1 MEKNRDFDIGWG
13 SNVIT
18 KMFRIMKVFICIL
31 ILGLSTVSASTF
43 SQVRVSLDMKNATLK
58 EVLKEITKV
67 TGYEF
72 VYSNNELENVGKIS
86 LSVENKDLQ
95 EVLAECLK
103 GTQLWYVIEDQIV
116 VISPKLKEFS
126 QVKKENHST
135 VASGKE
141 IDKDKKPIPGVTI
154 LIKGTTT
161 GVVTNVDGVF
171 FILVPDTTA
180 RVELVFSFVG
190 MKSKT
195 IAYKDRPKKGD
206 WVITMEEDLLE
217 MDEVV
222 VTGYQNLK
230 KSQVAGSVSVID
242 AAKVRLGG
250 VPSIENMLQG
260 QITGMNVI
268 INSGDPG
275 ASAKIRIRGTSSIL
289 GNRVPLW
296 VLDGI
301 ILTEDDMGEI
311 NMTDLNGDDAAY
323 LVGNAIS
330 GINPNDIDK
339 ITVLKDASATAIY
352 GVQAANGV
360 IVITTK
366 QGQTGPPKISYSGSY
381 AINQRMAYSD
391 LERMNAT
398 ERLQLSKE
406 IIEDNSYYYSMPVNY
421 GYEGFYIDWL
431 ARKITYEEFAEGVQ
445 KLADMNTDWYDI
457 LFRNSFTH
465 THALSLSGG
474 NEGTRYYMS
483 VGYDDTQSTAI
494 KNYSRRFTMSAKLNS
509 WLLKEKLYLSFQ
521 ANVSTKNTLGF
532 HSSVN
537 PNTYAYN
544 TSRAIPCY
552 NEDGSLYFYD
562 TYNRYYRDWGNYI
575 YYNILNEMGETGQ
588 SGRVNSISSQMNLEW
603 NIWGGLKYKLHLSY
617 QNSHSMKKSWATDNS
632 YYVTN
637 ERGYN
642 LDFYETYVPAEGD
655 KTKDKIKDDSKI
667 PTGGIYDKNTSQSDT
682 YTVQNTLEFNYV
694 IKEDHLINL
703 MAVSEIRQIKTDG
716 LSGTYYGWLPD
727 RGETFNPAIT
737 TAYVSLLTGG
747 TLNPVLTKS
756 TKNYVSWIFTGSYS
770 YKDKF
775 VLNGNLRMDGSN
787 QFGSNPKYRFLPIWS
802 VSGKY
807 TLSNENFLKDN
818 DIISYL
824 AVRAS
829 YGIQGNVDSGT
840 SPDLVIKVG
849 SQNTITEHNEST
861 IAYLPN
867 PDLRWEKTES
877 YNIGLDVSLLDN
889 RISVVADVYKKR
901 GTDMVMTKNVSQTNG
916 IQTVKINAG
925 RVDNSGIEIGATFIP
940 LKTKDWDI
948 ALGINYSYN
957 RNKLVEANEHA
968 VTNDDKLAGNA
979 LIVGKPLGTLYSY
992 DLVGL
997 NHETGYPVFRD
1008 IHGNTSFI
1016 NDDGEDNPNYS
1027 LWADEVN
1034 LVKSGVMTAPSQGG
1048 INISV
1053 GWKGLRLS
1061 GTFTYQFGGVNR
1073 LSNIYGSNWNYV
1085 FNPMT
1090 NVSKEYAMR
1099 WRKSGDEDKTDMP
1112 VLYNSRVYNK
1122 LTHRYY
1128 VSGKDE
1134 VAGTTMYDKSSVRVA
1149 KTDFLKM
1156 RSLSLN
1162 YLIPRKFV
1170 SKWHITDCAI
1180 GLQATNLFTWA
1191 DKRWEGSDPEAAF
1204 ATTPLTRTY
1213 TLNLN
1218 ITF

>member
-1 MEKNRDFDIGWG
+1 MEKIRDFDIGWE
-13 SNVIT
+13 SNVIC
-18 KMFRIMKVFICIL
+18 KMLRIMRVFICIFV
-31 ILGLSTVSASTF
+31 LGLSTVSANTF
-43 SQVRVSLDMKNATLK
+43 SQVRLSIDVKDATLK
-58 EVLKEITKV
+58 EIFKEITKS

-72 VYSNNELENVGKIS
+72 VYSNNEVEQVGK
-86 LSVENKDLQ
+86 VTMNAKDKDLQ

-103 GTQLWYVIEDQIV
+103 GTQLWYMIEDQIV
-116 VISPKLKEFS
+116 VISPKLVDLS
-126 QVKKENHST
+126 QTKKENKST
-135 VASGKE
+135 VVSGKV
-141 IDKDKKPIPGVTI
+141 IDREEKPIPGATV

-171 FILVPDTTA
+171 FILIPDTTA
-180 RVELVFSFVG
+180 HVEFVFSFVG

-206 WVITMEEDLLE
+206 WVIIMEEDLLE

-222 VTGYQNLK
+222 ITGYQNMK
-230 KSQVAGSVSVID
+230 KSQIAGAVSVID
-242 AAKVRLGG
+242 AAKVRIGG
-250 VPSIENMLQG
+250 VPSIESMLQG

-289 GNRVPLW
+289 GNRAPLW
-296 VLDGI
+296 VLDGV
-301 ILTEDDMGEI
+301 ILTEDDMGEV

-360 IVITTK
+360 IVVTTK
-366 QGQTGPPKISYSGSY
+366 QGQAGPPKISYSGSY
-381 AINQRMAYSD
+381 AINQRMSYAD
-391 LERMNAT
+391 LERMNAS

-406 IIEDNSYYYSMPVNY
+406 IIEDNSAYSSMPVEY
-421 GYEGFYIDWL
+421 GYEGLYMKWIS
-431 ARKITYEEFAEGVQ
+431 REITYEEFTNGVQ

-465 THALSLSGG
+465 AHSLSLSGG
-474 NEGTRYYMS
+474 SDGTRYYTS
-483 VGYDDTQSTAI
+483 FGYDDTQSTAI
-494 KNYSRRFTMSAKLNS
+494 KNYSRRFTATAKVNS

-552 NEDGSLYFYD
+552 NEDGSLYYYD

-575 YYNILNEMGETGQ
+575 YYNILNEMDETGQ
-588 SGRVNSISSQMNLEW
+588 SGRVNQLSSQLNLEW
-603 NIWGGLKYKLHLSY
+603 NIWRGLKYKLQLSY
-617 QNSHSMKKSWATDNS
+617 QNSHSMKKSWATESS
-632 YYVTN
+632 YYVSDL
-637 ERGYN
+637 RGYN
-642 LDFYETYVPAEGD
+642 LDFYNTYVAAEGD
-655 KTKDKIKDDSKI
+655 KTKAEIKDGSSI
-667 PTGGIYDKNTSQSDT
+667 PTGGIYTKNTSQSDT

-694 IKEDHLINL
+694 LKEEHVVNL
-703 MAVSEIRQIKTDG
+703 MAVSEIRQVKTDG
-716 LSGTYYGWLPD
+716 LSGTYYGWQPD

-737 TAYVSLLTGG
+737 TAYTTLLAGG
-747 TLNPVLTKS
+747 SLNPSLTKS
-756 TKNYVSWIFTGSYS
+756 TQNYVSWIFTGSYS

-775 VLNGNLRMDGSN
+775 VVNGNIRMDGSN

-807 TLSNENFLKDN
+807 TLSNENFLRDN
-818 DIISYL
+818 NIISYL

-840 SPDLVIKVG
+840 SPDLVIKLG
-849 SQNTITEHNEST
+849 SQNATTEHNEST

-867 PDLRWEKTES
+867 PDLRWEKTTS
-877 YNIGLDVSLLDN
+877 YNIGLDLSLLDN
-889 RISVVADVYKKR
+889 RVSVVADVYKKQ
-901 GTDMVMTKNVSQTNG
+901 GTDMIMTKNVSQSNG

-925 RVDNSGIEIGATFIP
+925 KVDNRGVEIGTTIIP
-940 LKTKDWDI
+940 LRTKDWDI
-948 ALGINYSYN
+948 AIGINYSYN
-957 RNKLVEANEHA
+957 RNKLIDANESL
-968 VTNDDKLAGNA
+968 VTNEDKLAGNA
-979 LIVGKPLGTLYSY
+979 LVVGEALGTLYSY
-992 DLVGL
+992 DFAGL

-1008 IHGNTSFI
+1008 MYGNTTFTNI
-1016 NDDGEDNPNYS
+1016 DGEENQNYS
-1027 LWADEVN
+1027 LWSDEVN
-1034 LVKSGVMTAPSQGG
+1034 LVKSGVMTAPNQGG
-1048 INISV
+1048 INLSV

-1061 GTFTYQFGGVNR
+1061 GSFTYQFGGVNR
-1073 LSNIYGSNWNYV
+1073 LSDIYGSNRNYV
-1085 FNPMT
+1085 FNPMS
-1090 NVSKEYAMR
+1090 NVSKEYAKR
-1099 WRKSGDEDKTDMP
+1099 WRESGDEAKTDVP

-1122 LTHRYY
+1122 LKNRYILT
-1128 VSGKDE
+1128 GKTE
-1134 VAGTTMYDKSSVRVA
+1134 VNGTTMDDKSTVRVA

-1162 YLIPRKFV
+1162 YLVPRKFV
-1170 SKWHITDCAI
+1170 SKWRITDCTI

-1204 ATTPLTRTY
+1204 ATTPLTRAY

>member
-13 SNVIT
+13 SNVMQ
-18 KMFRIMKVFICIL
+18 KMFQVMKVFICFF
-31 ILGLSTVSASTF
+31 ILGLSTVSAKSI
-43 SQVRVSLDMKNATLK
+43 SQERISLDVKNVTLK
-58 EVLKEITKV
+58 EVFKEITKV

-72 VYSNNELENVGKIS
+72 VYSNNEVEQVGRIS
-86 LSVENKDLQ
+86 LKVKDQELRDVLTVCLRGTKLWYMVEN
-95 EVLAECLK
+95 
-103 GTQLWYVIEDQIV
+103 QLV
-116 VISPKLKEFS
+116 VISPKLADLS
-126 QVKKENHST
+126 QSKKENKST
-135 VASGKE
+135 VVSGKI
-141 IDKDKKPIPGVTI
+141 IDREKKPIPGATV

-161 GVVTNVDGVF
+161 GVVTNIEGVF

-180 RVELVFSFVG
+180 HVEFIFSFVG

-195 IAYKDRPKKGD
+195 IAYKDRPRKGD
-206 WVITMEEDLLE
+206 WIITMEEDLLE

-230 KSQVAGSVSVID
+230 KSQIAGSVSVID

-289 GNRVPLW
+289 GNRAPLW
-296 VLDGI
+296 VLDGV

-360 IVITTK
+360 IVVTTK
-366 QGQTGPPKISYSGSY
+366 QGQAGPPKISYSGSY
-381 AINQRMAYSD
+381 AINQRMSYGD

-406 IIEDNSYYYSMPVNY
+406 IIEDNSAYSSMPVDY
-421 GYEGFYIDWL
+421 GYEGLYMRWINRD
-431 ARKITYEEFAEGVQ
+431 ITYEKFAEGVQ

-474 NEGTRYYMS
+474 NEGTRYYTS

-532 HSSVN
+532 HASVN

-575 YYNILNEMGETGQ
+575 YYNVLNEMDETGQ

-617 QNSHSMKKSWATDNS
+617 QNSHSMKKSWATENS
-632 YYVTN
+632 YYVSDL
-637 ERGYN
+637 RGYN
-642 LDFYETYVPAEGD
+642 LDFYNTYVAAEGD
-655 KTKDKIKDDSKI
+655 KTKAEIKDGSNI
-667 PTGGIYDKNTSQSDT
+667 PTGGIYEKNTSQSDT
-682 YTVQNTLEFNYV
+682 YTVQNTLEFNHV
-694 IKEDHLINL
+694 IKEDHVVNF

-727 RGETFNPAIT
+727 RGETFSPAIT
-737 TAYVSLLTGG
+737 TAYISLLTGG
-747 TLNPVLTKS
+747 TLNPVLSKS

-807 TLSNENFLKDN
+807 TLSNEDFLKN
-818 DIISYL
+818 SDIISYL
-824 AVRAS
+824 AIRAS

-849 SQNTITEHNEST
+849 SQNTVTEHNEST

-867 PDLRWEKTES
+867 PDLRWEKTTS
-877 YNIGLDVSLLDN
+877 YNIGLDLSLLDN
-889 RISVVADVYKKR
+889 RVSIVADIYKKR
-901 GTDMVMTKNVSQTNG
+901 GIDMIMTKNVSQANG

-925 RVDNSGIEIGATFIP
+925 KVDNSGVEIGATLIP
-940 LKTKDWDI
+940 LRTEDWDI

-979 LIVGKPLGTLYSY
+979 LIVGEPLGTLYSY
-992 DLVGL
+992 DFVEL

-1008 IHGNTSFI
+1008 MHGNTSFV

-1027 LWADEVN
+1027 LWSDEVN

-1048 INISV
+1048 INVSI

-1061 GTFTYQFGGVNR
+1061 GSFTYQFGGMNR
-1073 LSNIYGSNWNYV
+1073 LSNIYGSNKNYV
-1085 FNPMT
+1085 FNPMS
-1090 NVSKEYAMR
+1090 NVSKEYAKR
-1099 WRKSGDEDKTDMP
+1099 WREPGDETDANIP

-1122 LTHRYY
+1122 LTHRFY

>member
-1 MEKNRDFDIGWG
+1 M
-13 SNVIT
+13 
-18 KMFRIMKVFICIL
+18 
-31 ILGLSTVSASTF
+31 
-43 SQVRVSLDMKNATLK
+43 
-58 EVLKEITKV
+58 V
-67 TGYEF
+67 TG
-72 VYSNNELENVGKIS
+72 
-86 LSVENKDLQ
+86 
-95 EVLAECLK
+95 
-103 GTQLWYVIEDQIV
+103 
-116 VISPKLKEFS
+116 
-126 QVKKENHST
+126 
-135 VASGKE
+135 
-141 IDKDKKPIPGVTI
+141 
-154 LIKGTTT
+154 
-161 GVVTNVDGVF
+161 
-171 FILVPDTTA
+171 
-180 RVELVFSFVG
+180 
-190 MKSKT
+190 
-195 IAYKDRPKKGD
+195 
-206 WVITMEEDLLE
+206 
-217 MDEVV
+217 
-222 VTGYQNLK
+222 
-230 KSQVAGSVSVID
+230 
-242 AAKVRLGG
+242 
-250 VPSIENMLQG
+250 
-260 QITGMNVI
+260 
-268 INSGDPG
+268 
-275 ASAKIRIRGTSSIL
+275 
-289 GNRVPLW
+289 
-296 VLDGI
+296 
-301 ILTEDDMGEI
+301 
-311 NMTDLNGDDAAY
+311 
-323 LVGNAIS
+323 
-330 GINPNDIDK
+330 
-339 ITVLKDASATAIY
+339 
-352 GVQAANGV
+352 
-360 IVITTK
+360 
-366 QGQTGPPKISYSGSY
+366 
-381 AINQRMAYSD
+381 
-391 LERMNAT
+391 
-398 ERLQLSKE
+398 
-406 IIEDNSYYYSMPVNY
+406 
-421 GYEGFYIDWL
+421 
-431 ARKITYEEFAEGVQ
+431 
-445 KLADMNTDWYDI
+445 
-457 LFRNSFTH
+457 
-465 THALSLSGG
+465 
-474 NEGTRYYMS
+474 
-483 VGYDDTQSTAI
+483 
-494 KNYSRRFTMSAKLNS
+494 
-509 WLLKEKLYLSFQ
+509 
-521 ANVSTKNTLGF
+521 
-532 HSSVN
+532 
-537 PNTYAYN
+537 
-544 TSRAIPCY
+544 
-552 NEDGSLYFYD
+552 
-562 TYNRYYRDWGNYI
+562 
-575 YYNILNEMGETGQ
+575 
-588 SGRVNSISSQMNLEW
+588 
-603 NIWGGLKYKLHLSY
+603 
-617 QNSHSMKKSWATDNS
+617 
-632 YYVTN
+632 
-637 ERGYN
+637 
-642 LDFYETYVPAEGD
+642 
-655 KTKDKIKDDSKI
+655 
-667 PTGGIYDKNTSQSDT
+667 
-682 YTVQNTLEFNYV
+682 
-694 IKEDHLINL
+694 
-703 MAVSEIRQIKTDG
+703 
-716 LSGTYYGWLPD
+716 